1 MPWIENCAADDMSR
15 AFHHDAG
22 PNSMLIQIMDPGS
35 WFPTPKH
42 VFKETHKFEFLD
54 IDDSDQAD
62 DPEMFISESQA
73 VELVNLLRRAYDN
86 RMNVIVHCFAGICRS
101 GAVVEVGTKLGFD
114 AVEKFRSPN
123 TRVMRLMM
131 SELGLDY
138 DVKSHN
144 WREDYRNYLGEKF

>member
-1 MPWIENCAADDMSR
+1 MPWIENCAADDISLGY
-15 AFHHDAG
+15 HHDAG

-35 WFPTPKH
+35 WFPKPRH
-42 VFKETHKFEFLD
+42 VFKETHAFEFLD
-54 IDDSDQAD
+54 IDDNDEAD
-62 DPEMFISESQA
+62 DPEMFVSEKQA
-73 VELVNLLRRAYDN
+73 KELIGLLQHALDN

-144 WREDYRNYLGEKF
+144 WREDYRKYMGENL